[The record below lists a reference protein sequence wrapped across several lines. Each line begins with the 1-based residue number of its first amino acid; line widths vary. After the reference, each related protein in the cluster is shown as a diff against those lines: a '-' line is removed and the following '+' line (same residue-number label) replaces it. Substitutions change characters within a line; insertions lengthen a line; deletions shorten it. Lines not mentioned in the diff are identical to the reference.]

1 MSSFDDPKLYYVFK
15 YVVDPVSGE
24 SVEYEGEIQSFVKA
38 TDPWNAVE
46 KAGFTSMNDYGAN
59 RIEDLSKF
67 EKAIADERKHLSK
80 ISKQL
85 KEFTD
90 EEKKEREKFYEE
102 RLCPNCKIKMNEKW
116 QCDKC
121 GFGKEKEQLIG
132 DIEKTIADEKAKGN
146 DTTELEAIRDAINK
160 SFED

>member
-1 MSSFDDPKLYYVFK
+1 MSSFDEEKLYYVFK
-15 YVVDPVSGE
+15 YVVDTISGE
-24 SVEYEGEIQSFVKA
+24 PTEYEGEIQAFIKA
-38 TDPWNAVE
+38 TDPWSAVE
-46 KAGFTSMNDYGAN
+46 KAGFNSMNDYGAN

-67 EKAIADERKHLSK
+67 EKAIADERKHLKK

-90 EEKKEREKFYEE
+90 EEKKKRDKFYEE
-102 RLCPNCKIKMNEKW
+102 RLCPNGCGKMDEQWK
-116 QCDKC
+116 CDKC

-146 DTTELEAIRDAINK
+146 DTTELEAIWDAINK
-160 SFED
+160 TFKD